1 MTKEIGDLGETAAC
15 EYLMGHGY
23 TIIRRNFRL
32 KCGEIDI
39 IAKKDGCMVFVE
51 VKTRRSAAYGQ
62 PSEYVDFRKQ
72 EKIRR
77 TALCYIKSLDTDMR
91 FDVIEV
97 MYANVHGQFVIKSIN
112 HIENAF

>member
-1 MTKEIGDLGETAAC
+1 MTKEIGDLGEMAAC
-15 EYLMGHGY
+15 EYLAAHGY
-23 TIIRRNFRL
+23 KIIKRNFRL

-39 IAKKDGCMVFVE
+39 IAKKDGCTVFVE
-51 VKTRRSAAYGQ
+51 VKTRRSASFGQ
-62 PSEYVDFRKQ
+62 PSEYVDLRKQ
-72 EKIRR
+72 TKIRK

-97 MYANVHGQFVIKSIN
+97 MYSNIRGEFVIRSIN